1 MSRLFLPLL
10 TLVLFLSWSCAANAG
25 DGAPNR
31 YRVAI
36 DEEAMHAEVDADL
49 WLDGDILA
57 LFNVFE
63 VPGLEHG
70 QASLLE
76 DLRVTD
82 AAGVPLAVQDLG
94 GGDFRLPQGGRIHAR
109 YRVRLAHDQ

>member
-10 TLVLFLSWSCAANAG
+10 TLVLFLSWSCAANAR

-57 LFNVFE
+57 LFNVFD
-63 VPGLEHG
+63 VQGLENG

-76 DLRVTD
+76 DMRVTD
-82 AAGVPLAVQDLG
+82 AAGAPLAVQDLG
-94 GGDFRLPQGGRIHAR
+94 GGDCKLPLGGRCRGRERAS
-109 YRVRLAHDQ
+109 